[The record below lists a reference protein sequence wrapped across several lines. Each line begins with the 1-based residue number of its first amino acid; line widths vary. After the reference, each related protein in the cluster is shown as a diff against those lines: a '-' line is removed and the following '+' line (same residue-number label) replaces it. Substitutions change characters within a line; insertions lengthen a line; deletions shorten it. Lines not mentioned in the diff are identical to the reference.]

1 MTPPTKEVV
10 EQRGLI
16 RRFRRW
22 LLEPLAQP
30 FTPGFIAV
38 TAALGLPAMA
48 FGFWFGQYAMETG
61 NGRVLAIVLV
71 FALAGLADL
80 FRRLNRARRSR

>member
-1 MTPPTKEVV
+1 M
-10 EQRGLI
+10 I

-30 FTPGFIAV
+30 FTPAFI
-38 TAALGLPAMA
+38 AALGLPTMV
-48 FGFWFGQYAMETG
+48 FGFWFGWYAMETG

-71 FALAGLADL
+71 FALVGLADL
-80 FRRLNRARRSR
+80 LRRVTRARRSR